1 MVAAFEFKQYLY
13 KCHFPYCPNHSA
25 SRSAVS
31 KPNLISSRALIEIC
45 SCGKNMVAAKNE
57 YVREKLNILKQ
68 RMRIEDKETTEL
80 I

>member
-1 MVAAFEFKQYLY
+1 M
-13 KCHFPYCPNHSA
+13 
-25 SRSAVS
+25 
-31 KPNLISSRALIEIC
+31 
-45 SCGKNMVAAKNE
+45 GAAKNE